1 MLVTAVEAN
10 PSRSLV
16 DARIEL
22 GSGVASLIG
31 PNGAGKTNLLEALYF
46 ALTGRSFRTSDRRDL
61 IPFGGQLARAEAV
74 VRDDDGIEHRLL
86 ASVSRAEGRRH
97 LLDGSPV
104 DAATAARHRPPVA
117 VFSPDRLALIKGPP
131 AERRAHVDRF
141 LAARWPSR
149 AGLRVR
155 FGQALA
161 QRNALLARAPGRRR
175 ASSRPGTP
183 HSPRPRRPW
192 SKPGPRRWR
201 TSPRGSLRP
210 PPSSGWR
217 APRRSSTPRGRPAR
231 PRRSARGSPS
241 AARPTLRLGR
251 SSWGPHLDEVK
262 IAAADRALRR
272 FGSQG
277 QQRTALL
284 ALLFAERSALA
295 EARRVTPLLLLD
307 DVMSELDPERRERL
321 VELLAG
327 AGPGRDHRR
336 DRGVGAGPAARRRD
350 PDAARAARL
359 RRGRGGMTH
368 RSAPRPAAEGAA
380 SGPRAGG
387 AEDPPR
393 GRPGGLGGDRRAS
406 GSPRSLEPVSE
417 ADGTVTVACSDP
429 VWADELDLM
438 QEQLL
443 AAPHETAWGSSPR
456 RVCGSVRIAHDL
468 NYILSVFCRLFI
480 PEHRFFRGPEL
491 VSLCQLAFR
500 PRSSVSITPSGRGFS
515 EIREDQLPEI

>member
-1 MLVTAVEAN
+1 VLVTAVEAN

-141 LAARWPSR
+141 VAARWPSR

-161 QRNALLARAPGRRR
+161 QRNALLSRAPAGGGELEAWDASFAEAAAALVEARAEALEDLAPRF
-175 ASSRPGTP
+175 ASSAAELGLEGAAT
-183 HSPRPRRPW
+183 
-192 SKPGPRRWR
+192 
-201 TSPRGSLRP
+201 LEF
-210 PPSSGWR
+210 
-217 APRRSSTPRGRPAR
+217 APRAAGSAEEIREGLAE
-231 PRRSARGSPS
+231 RREADV
-241 AARPTLRLGR
+241 RLGR

-262 IAAADRALRR
+262 IAAGERALRR

-327 AGPGRDHRR
+327 PGQ
-336 DRGVGAGPAARRRD
+336 VVITAATEESVPAPLRVAATRM
-350 PDAARAARL
+350 PLAQPVTDAAEAA
-359 RRGRGGMTH
+359 
-368 RSAPRPAAEGAA
+368 
-380 SGPRAGG
+380 
-387 AEDPPR
+387 
-393 GRPGGLGGDRRAS
+393 
-406 GSPRSLEPVSE
+406 
-417 ADGTVTVACSDP
+417 
-429 VWADELDLM
+429 
-438 QEQLL
+438 
-443 AAPHETAWGSSPR
+443 
-456 RVCGSVRIAHDL
+456 
-468 NYILSVFCRLFI
+468 
-480 PEHRFFRGPEL
+480 
-491 VSLCQLAFR
+491 
-500 PRSSVSITPSGRGFS
+500 
-515 EIREDQLPEI
+515 